1 MAADLTTVTA
11 KGQITIPKAIREAV
25 GIAEGDHLLLV
36 VEEKHV
42 LLIPMPQRPLH
53 ELFGA
58 LPATRPYPGTEAIR
72 RQLHEDLGERIARG
86 DE

>member
-36 VEEKHV
+36 VEENHV
-42 LLIPMPQRPLH
+42 LLIPMPQRPLR

-72 RQLHEDLGERIARG
+72 REFHEELGQRVAQG